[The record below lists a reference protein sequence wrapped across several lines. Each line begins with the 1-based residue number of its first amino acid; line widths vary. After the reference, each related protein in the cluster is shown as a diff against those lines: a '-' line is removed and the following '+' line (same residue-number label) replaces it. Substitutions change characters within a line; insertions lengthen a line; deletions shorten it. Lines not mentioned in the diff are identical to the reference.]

1 MRRSALDEPIT
12 KGRTKSHA
20 KGHDNDTR
28 RAAEYFGQISRWIR
42 EKSAFSDEIARL
54 FR

>member
-12 KGRTKSHA
+12 KG
-20 KGHDNDTR
+20 HDKHTPMDTR

-42 EKSAFSDEIARL
+42 EKPAFSDEIARL

>member
-1 MRRSALDEPIT
+1 MRRSTLDETIT
-12 KGRTKSHA
+12 KGPTTKQHE
-20 KGHDNDTR
+20 

-42 EKSAFSDEIARL
+42 EKPAFSDEIARL

>member
-1 MRRSALDEPIT
+1 MRRSTVDETIT
-12 KGRTKSHA
+12 KGHTK
-20 KGHDNDTR
+20 DTPKDTG

-42 EKSAFSDEIARL
+42 EKPAFSDEIARL